1 MKINPHGSK
10 PQPPVSKSDEFLI
23 RNGQTAPV
31 TNEPVSESRA
41 SAETNLKTLTL
52 QFLVK
57 TLKSDT
63 GVRENIV
70 NQALAKVE
78 SGAYLTSDSAVA
90 TAKEIIGL

>member
-10 PQPPVSKSDEFLI
+10 PQLPISKSDELLI

-31 TNEPVSESRA
+31 TSEPVSESRV
-41 SAETNLKTLTL
+41 SGETDLKSLTL
-52 QFLVK
+52 QLLVK

-70 NQALAKVE
+70 NQARAKVE